1 MAFPGTGLET
11 IIHSRELGGR
21 NININILSNV
31 PIVRKRKKNKFK
43 KATHCH
49 IGNIQQKRQFVVI
62 KNYSFL
68 NYILKIW
75 CSVNCV
81 AQLMG

>member
-31 PIVRKRKKNKFK
+31 PIVRKRKKKQIQKGHSLSYRQHAAK
-43 KATHCH
+43 KAVCCNT
-49 IGNIQQKRQFVVI
+49 IF
-62 KNYSFL
+62 FL
-68 NYILKIW
+68 FIIF
-75 CSVNCV
+75 
-81 AQLMG
+81 

>member
-49 IGNIQQKRQFVVI
+49 IGNMQQKRQFVVI
-62 KNYSFL
+62 QFFIYLLYFKNLVRSKL
-68 NYILKIW
+68 
-75 CSVNCV
+75 
-81 AQLMG
+81 